1 MEQDRTSELFAETSN
16 AKEISNREVKS
27 SAFTTFFGNPKN
39 AAALYSAL
47 EGVDVGPED
56 INYATLEGV
65 LFIARKNDLA
75 FTVKNEVLII
85 SEHQSTINENM
96 PLRDA
101 IYYGRTQEKLLADPK
116 TIYRKKRIM
125 IPTPKFFVF
134 YNGKEAFPSEK
145 IMKLSDSY
153 LEKTDSPMLELNVKV
168 ININLPNKHKLLT
181 QCRPL
186 YEYSWFIQ
194 RVKDYE
200 SGGMSRDTAI
210 TRAIQDCKKEDIMA
224 EFMYEHGSEVAN
236 MLFGEYDEELAKEVA
251 REEGYED
258 GFGAGMEAGFGA
270 GMEAGMEAGLE
281 AGLER
286 GELQTLIR
294 MVNKKL
300 AKGKAPEV
308 IADELETEL
317 ETIQNIY
324 EAVQTYGPDMEQIL
338 AALK

>member
-1 MEQDRTSELFAETSN
+1 MEQNRTNLFFAENN
-16 AKEISNREVKS
+16 ATDISNREVKS
-27 SAFTTFFGNPKN
+27 SAFTTFFSNPKN

-47 EGVDVGPED
+47 EGVNVSPED
-56 INYATLEGV
+56 IKYATLEGI
-65 LFIARKNDLA
+65 LFITRKNDLA

-101 IYYGRTQEKLLADPK
+101 IYYGRTQEKLLSNPK
-116 TIYRKKRIM
+116 AVYRQKRIM

-134 YNGKEAFPSEK
+134 YNGKAPFPSEK

-153 LEKTDSPMLELNVKV
+153 LEKADPPMLELIVKV
-168 ININLPNKHKLLT
+168 ININLPNKHKLLE

-194 RVKDYE
+194 KVKDYE
-200 SGGMSRDTAI
+200 DMGHNRNTAI
-210 TRAIQDCKKEDIMA
+210 TQAIRDCKRADIMA
-224 EFMYEHGSEVAN
+224 DFMNEHGSEVAN

-258 GFGAGMEAGFGA
+258 GFEDGFEDGAKC
-270 GMEAGMEAGLE
+270 
-281 AGLER
+281 
-286 GELQTLIR
+286 GELQTLIQIIT
-294 MVNKKL
+294 KKL
-300 AKGKAPEV
+300 AKGKNPKK

-317 ETIQNIY
+317 TTIERICNAIQ
-324 EAVQTYGPDMEQIL
+324 EHGTDLDVLLKIL
-338 AALK
+338 RN

>member
-1 MEQDRTSELFAETSN
+1 MEQSKTSLFFAENN

-47 EGVDVGPED
+47 EGVYVSPED
-56 INYATLEGV
+56 INYATLEGI

-85 SEHQSTINENM
+85 SEHQSSINENM
-96 PLRDA
+96 PLRDV
-101 IYYGRTQEKLLADPK
+101 IYYGRTQEKLLSNPK
-116 TIYRKKRIM
+116 EIYRRKRIM

-134 YNGKEAFPSEK
+134 YNGNDPFPSEK

-153 LEKTDSPMLELNVKV
+153 LEKTDSPMLELIVKV
-168 ININLPNKHKLLT
+168 ININLPNKHELLT

-194 RVKDYE
+194 KVKDYE
-200 SGGMSRDTAI
+200 NMGYNRDTAI
-210 TRAIQDCKKEDIMA
+210 TQAIRDCKSEDIMA
-224 EFMYEHGSEVAN
+224 DFMYEHGSEVAN

-258 GFGAGMEAGFGA
+258 GARDGRNAGRREGEQIKLIALVCKKMQKGKSVEEIAEDLEEEIQVVENICNLANENGTFDVEKILELMEAKDD
-270 GMEAGMEAGLE
+270 
-281 AGLER
+281 
-286 GELQTLIR
+286 
-294 MVNKKL
+294 KK
-300 AKGKAPEV
+300 
-308 IADELETEL
+308 
-317 ETIQNIY
+317 
-324 EAVQTYGPDMEQIL
+324 
-338 AALK
+338 

>member
-1 MEQDRTSELFAETSN
+1 MEQSKTSLFFAENN

-47 EGVDVGPED
+47 EGVYVSPED
-56 INYATLEGV
+56 INYATLEGI

-85 SEHQSTINENM
+85 SEHQSSINENM
-96 PLRDA
+96 PLRDV
-101 IYYGRTQEKLLADPK
+101 IYYGRTQEKLLSNPK
-116 TIYRKKRIM
+116 EIYRRKRIM

-134 YNGKEAFPSEK
+134 YNGNDPFPSEK

-153 LEKTDSPMLELNVKV
+153 LEKTDSPMLELIVKV
-168 ININLPNKHKLLT
+168 ININLPNKHELLT

-194 RVKDYE
+194 KVKDYE
-200 SGGMSRDTAI
+200 NMGYNRDTAI
-210 TRAIQDCKKEDIMA
+210 TQAIRDCKSEDIMA
-224 EFMYEHGSEVAN
+224 DFMYEHGSEVAN

-258 GFGAGMEAGFGA
+258 GAREGRNAGRIE
-270 GMEAGMEAGLE
+270 
-281 AGLER
+281 
-286 GELQTLIR
+286 GEQIKLIAL
-294 MVNKKL
+294 VCKKL
-300 AKGKAPEV
+300 QKGKSVEE
-308 IADELETEL
+308 IAEDLEEEIQVVENICNLANENGTFDVEKILELM
-317 ETIQNIY
+317 Q
-324 EAVQTYGPDMEQIL
+324 AKDDKQ
-338 AALK
+338 